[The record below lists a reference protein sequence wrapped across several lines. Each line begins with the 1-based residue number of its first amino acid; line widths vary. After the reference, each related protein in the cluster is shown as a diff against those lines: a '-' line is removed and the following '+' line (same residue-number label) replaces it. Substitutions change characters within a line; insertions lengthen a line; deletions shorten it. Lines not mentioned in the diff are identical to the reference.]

1 MSPFTGG
8 NSDLIIQLASLV
20 DMCGIFFLHSHR
32 TAAASD
38 IARQCKKL
46 LHMDHFDLFIPG
58 SLCCFFQIQFKTH
71 GNTENMDTGAVAPG
85 DQRFEY
91 LFFRQAYCCSSMG
104 TAQIILI
111 VSIECFP
118 AGYFCLLDQTNSVCF
133 CCHKIT
139 LPIIRHP
146 VNKRKVNVSEKKGNA
161 NKKSRRHN
169 MNDQTNPDMR
179 KQEREQVVELGSD
192 ITKSS
197 KGNIYTLTIIG
208 QVEGH
213 QVAPETVKT
222 TKYEHVLPLLAG
234 IEESDEIDGLLLLL
248 NTVGGDI
255 EAGLAIA
262 EMIAG
267 MKKPTVSLVLG
278 GGHSIGIPLAVC
290 TKKSFITPTASMT
303 VHPVRM
309 TGLVV
314 GAPQTFRYFQ
324 RIQEQ
329 IADFVTSNSR
339 ISRADFEHYMMATGE
354 MATDVGTILYGKE
367 AVSSGL
373 IDKLG
378 GLNDALAALHKMI
391 DRNASNKQG
400 NGEKSVRK
408 S

>member
-1 MSPFTGG
+1 MTDNPE
-8 NSDLIIQLASLV
+8 
-20 DMCGIFFLHSHR
+20 M
-32 TAAASD
+32 
-38 IARQCKKL
+38 KK
-46 LHMDHFDLFIPG
+46 
-58 SLCCFFQIQFKTH
+58 QEQ
-71 GNTENMDTGAVAPG
+71 E
-85 DQRFEY
+85 
-91 LFFRQAYCCSSMG
+91 
-104 TAQIILI
+104 QII
-111 VSIECFP
+111 
-118 AGYFCLLDQTNSVCF
+118 
-133 CCHKIT
+133 
-139 LPIIRHP
+139 
-146 VNKRKVNVSEKKGNA
+146 
-161 NKKSRRHN
+161 
-169 MNDQTNPDMR
+169 
-179 KQEREQVVELGSD
+179 ELGAD
-192 ITKSS
+192 LTKS
-197 KGNIYTLTIIG
+197 KRGNIYTLTIIG

-234 IEESDEIDGLLLLL
+234 IEESDDVDGLLLLL

-329 IADFVTSNSR
+329 IADFVTTNSG
-339 ISRADFEHYMMATGE
+339 ISRKKFEQYMMATGE

-367 AVSSGL
+367 AVASGL
-373 IDKLG
+373 IDRLG
-378 GLNDALAALHKMI
+378 GLSDALTELHSMI
-391 DRNASNKQG
+391 DTQGRNQ
-400 NGEKSVRK
+400 
-408 S
+408 

>member
-1 MSPFTGG
+1 MEK
-8 NSDLIIQLASLV
+8 Q
-20 DMCGIFFLHSHR
+20 
-32 TAAASD
+32 
-38 IARQCKKL
+38 Q
-46 LHMDHFDLFIPG
+46 
-58 SLCCFFQIQFKTH
+58 
-71 GNTENMDTGAVAPG
+71 NT
-85 DQRFEY
+85 
-91 LFFRQAYCCSSMG
+91 
-104 TAQIILI
+104 
-111 VSIECFP
+111 
-118 AGYFCLLDQTNSVCF
+118 
-133 CCHKIT
+133 
-139 LPIIRHP
+139 
-146 VNKRKVNVSEKKGNA
+146 
-161 NKKSRRHN
+161 
-169 MNDQTNPDMR
+169 DMR
-179 KQEREQVVELGSD
+179 EQERQQIVQLGSD
-192 ITKSS
+192 ITKSN

-213 QVAPETVKT
+213 QVLPENCKT

-329 IADFVTSNSR
+329 IADFVTSNSK
-339 ISRADFEHYMMATGE
+339 ISKENFENYMMATGE

-367 AVSSGL
+367 AVASGL

-378 GLNDALAALHKMI
+378 GLNDALSALHKMI
-391 DRNASNKQG
+391 RRSG
-400 NGEKSVRK
+400 KSGK
-408 S
+408 GSKEGDQ

>member
-1 MSPFTGG
+1 MNEHIDP
-8 NSDLIIQLASLV
+8 
-20 DMCGIFFLHSHR
+20 
-32 TAAASD
+32 D
-38 IARQCKKL
+38 I
-46 LHMDHFDLFIPG
+46 
-58 SLCCFFQIQFKTH
+58 
-71 GNTENMDTGAVAPG
+71 
-85 DQRFEY
+85 
-91 LFFRQAYCCSSMG
+91 
-104 TAQIILI
+104 
-111 VSIECFP
+111 
-118 AGYFCLLDQTNSVCF
+118 
-133 CCHKIT
+133 
-139 LPIIRHP
+139 
-146 VNKRKVNVSEKKGNA
+146 
-161 NKKSRRHN
+161 
-169 MNDQTNPDMR
+169 
-179 KQEREQVVELGSD
+179 KQQDREQIVELGSD

-197 KGNIYTLTIIG
+197 KGSIYTLTIIG

-213 QVAPETVKT
+213 QVLPDNCKT
-222 TKYEHVLPLLAG
+222 TKYEHILPLLAG

-329 IADFVTSNSR
+329 IADFVTSNSKITR
-339 ISRADFEHYMMATGE
+339 EKFEHYMMATGE
-354 MATDVGTILYGKE
+354 IATDVGTFLYGKE

-378 GLNDALAALHKMI
+378 GLSDALSALHKMI
-391 DRNASNKQG
+391 DKNPAQNRENR
-400 NGEKSVRK
+400 EKRQ
-408 S
+408 

>member
-1 MSPFTGG
+1 MQE
-8 NSDLIIQLASLV
+8 NNDAQ
-20 DMCGIFFLHSHR
+20 M
-32 TAAASD
+32 
-38 IARQCKKL
+38 KK
-46 LHMDHFDLFIPG
+46 
-58 SLCCFFQIQFKTH
+58 
-71 GNTENMDTGAVAPG
+71 E
-85 DQRFEY
+85 
-91 LFFRQAYCCSSMG
+91 
-104 TAQIILI
+104 
-111 VSIECFP
+111 
-118 AGYFCLLDQTNSVCF
+118 
-133 CCHKIT
+133 
-139 LPIIRHP
+139 
-146 VNKRKVNVSEKKGNA
+146 
-161 NKKSRRHN
+161 
-169 MNDQTNPDMR
+169 
-179 KQEREQVVELGSD
+179 EREQLVELGSD
-192 ITKSS
+192 LTKNG
-197 KGNIYTLTIIG
+197 KYNIYTLTIIG

-213 QVAPETVKT
+213 QVLPENAKT

-329 IADFVTSNSR
+329 IADFVTANSG
-339 ISRADFEHYMMATGE
+339 ISKEKFEGYMMATGE

-367 AVSSGL
+367 AVASGL

-378 GLNDALAALHKMI
+378 GLNDALAALHRMI
-391 DRNASNKQG
+391 DRKNRNKQK
-400 NGEKSVRK
+400 E
-408 S
+408 

>member
-1 MSPFTGG
+1 MS
-8 NSDLIIQLASLV
+8 
-20 DMCGIFFLHSHR
+20 
-32 TAAASD
+32 
-38 IARQCKKL
+38 
-46 LHMDHFDLFIPG
+46 
-58 SLCCFFQIQFKTH
+58 
-71 GNTENMDTGAVAPG
+71 EN
-85 DQRFEY
+85 
-91 LFFRQAYCCSSMG
+91 
-104 TAQIILI
+104 
-111 VSIECFP
+111 
-118 AGYFCLLDQTNSVCF
+118 
-133 CCHKIT
+133 
-139 LPIIRHP
+139 
-146 VNKRKVNVSEKKGNA
+146 
-161 NKKSRRHN
+161 KSPE
-169 MNDQTNPDMR
+169 M
-179 KQEREQVVELGSD
+179 KQEEREQVVELGSD

-197 KGNIYTLTIIG
+197 QGNIYTLTIIG

-213 QVAPETVKT
+213 QVLPETAKT

-329 IADFVTSNSR
+329 IADFVTENSG
-339 ISRADFEHYMMATGE
+339 ITKEQFERYMMATGE

-378 GLNDALAALHKMI
+378 GLSDALSALHKMI
-391 DRNASNKQG
+391 DKQKRSK
-400 NGEKSVRK
+400 EAK
-408 S
+408 

>member
-1 MSPFTGG
+1 MNKNINADT
-8 NSDLIIQLASLV
+8 
-20 DMCGIFFLHSHR
+20 
-32 TAAASD
+32 
-38 IARQCKKL
+38 KK
-46 LHMDHFDLFIPG
+46 
-58 SLCCFFQIQFKTH
+58 
-71 GNTENMDTGAVAPG
+71 E
-85 DQRFEY
+85 
-91 LFFRQAYCCSSMG
+91 
-104 TAQIILI
+104 
-111 VSIECFP
+111 
-118 AGYFCLLDQTNSVCF
+118 
-133 CCHKIT
+133 
-139 LPIIRHP
+139 
-146 VNKRKVNVSEKKGNA
+146 
-161 NKKSRRHN
+161 
-169 MNDQTNPDMR
+169 
-179 KQEREQVVELGSD
+179 EREQVIELGSD
-192 ITKSS
+192 ITKSA

-213 QVAPETVKT
+213 QVLPETAKT

-234 IEESDEIDGLLLLL
+234 IEESEEIDGLLLLL

-329 IADFVTSNSR
+329 IADFVTANSR
-339 ISRADFEHYMMATGE
+339 ITKETFEGYMMATGE
-354 MATDVGTILYGKE
+354 IATDVGTILYGKE
-367 AVSSGL
+367 AVASGL

-378 GLNDALAALHKMI
+378 GLSDALSALHKMI
-391 DRNASNKQG
+391 DKKNPQKQ
-400 NGEKSVRK
+400 K
-408 S
+408 

>member
-1 MSPFTGG
+1 M
-8 NSDLIIQLASLV
+8 
-20 DMCGIFFLHSHR
+20 
-32 TAAASD
+32 TAEE
-38 IARQCKKL
+38 L
-46 LHMDHFDLFIPG
+46 
-58 SLCCFFQIQFKTH
+58 
-71 GNTENMDTGAVAPG
+71 E
-85 DQRFEY
+85 E
-91 LFFRQAYCCSSMG
+91 
-104 TAQIILI
+104 
-111 VSIECFP
+111 E
-118 AGYFCLLDQTNSVCF
+118 
-133 CCHKIT
+133 
-139 LPIIRHP
+139 
-146 VNKRKVNVSEKKGNA
+146 
-161 NKKSRRHN
+161 KSR
-169 MNDQTNPDMR
+169 QIT
-179 KQEREQVVELGSD
+179 ELGSD
-192 ITKSS
+192 MTKSA

-213 QVAPETVKT
+213 QVLPETAKT

-329 IADFVTSNSR
+329 IADFVTANSA
-339 ISRADFEHYMMATGE
+339 ITKEQFERYMMATGE

-367 AVSSGL
+367 AVASGL
-373 IDKLG
+373 IDRLG
-378 GLNDALAALHKMI
+378 GLNDALNALHRMI
-391 DRNASNKQG
+391 DKNKKR
-400 NGEKSVRK
+400 ERK
-408 S
+408 NN

>member
-1 MSPFTGG
+1 
-8 NSDLIIQLASLV
+8 
-20 DMCGIFFLHSHR
+20 
-32 TAAASD
+32 
-38 IARQCKKL
+38 
-46 LHMDHFDLFIPG
+46 
-58 SLCCFFQIQFKTH
+58 
-71 GNTENMDTGAVAPG
+71 
-85 DQRFEY
+85 
-91 LFFRQAYCCSSMG
+91 
-104 TAQIILI
+104 
-111 VSIECFP
+111 
-118 AGYFCLLDQTNSVCF
+118 
-133 CCHKIT
+133 
-139 LPIIRHP
+139 
-146 VNKRKVNVSEKKGNA
+146 
-161 NKKSRRHN
+161 
-169 MNDQTNPDMR
+169 MNDRKNPQET
-179 KQEREQVVELGSD
+179 KEEREQVIELGSD

-213 QVAPETVKT
+213 QVLPETAKT

-234 IEESDEIDGLLLLL
+234 IEESEEIDGLLLLL

-329 IADFVTSNSR
+329 IADFVTANSG
-339 ISRADFEHYMMATGE
+339 ISKETFEGYMMATGE

-378 GLNDALAALHKMI
+378 GLSDALSALHKMI
-391 DRNASNKQG
+391 DRKKKQQ
-400 NGEKSVRK
+400 
-408 S
+408 

>member
-1 MSPFTGG
+1 MD
-8 NSDLIIQLASLV
+8 NRDAE
-20 DMCGIFFLHSHR
+20 M
-32 TAAASD
+32 
-38 IARQCKKL
+38 KK
-46 LHMDHFDLFIPG
+46 
-58 SLCCFFQIQFKTH
+58 
-71 GNTENMDTGAVAPG
+71 E
-85 DQRFEY
+85 
-91 LFFRQAYCCSSMG
+91 
-104 TAQIILI
+104 
-111 VSIECFP
+111 
-118 AGYFCLLDQTNSVCF
+118 
-133 CCHKIT
+133 
-139 LPIIRHP
+139 
-146 VNKRKVNVSEKKGNA
+146 
-161 NKKSRRHN
+161 
-169 MNDQTNPDMR
+169 
-179 KQEREQVVELGSD
+179 EREQIVELGSD
-192 ITKSS
+192 ITKNAH
-197 KGNIYTLTIIG
+197 GNIYTLTIIG

-213 QVAPETVKT
+213 QIAPENVKT

-234 IEESDEIDGLLLLL
+234 IEESEDIDGLLLLL

-329 IADFVTSNSR
+329 IADFVTTNSK
-339 ISRADFEHYMMATGE
+339 ISRETFEHYMMATGE

-373 IDKLG
+373 IDQLG
-378 GLNDALAALHKMI
+378 GLSDALDELHRMI
-391 DRNASNKQG
+391 GD
-400 NGEKSVRK
+400 
-408 S
+408 

>member
-1 MSPFTGG
+1 M
-8 NSDLIIQLASLV
+8 NSKNDPEMKKQDREDVMQL
-20 DMCGIFFLHSHR
+20 
-32 TAAASD
+32 
-38 IARQCKKL
+38 
-46 LHMDHFDLFIPG
+46 
-58 SLCCFFQIQFKTH
+58 
-71 GNTENMDTGAVAPG
+71 GA
-85 DQRFEY
+85 
-91 LFFRQAYCCSSMG
+91 
-104 TAQIILI
+104 
-111 VSIECFP
+111 
-118 AGYFCLLDQTNSVCF
+118 
-133 CCHKIT
+133 
-139 LPIIRHP
+139 
-146 VNKRKVNVSEKKGNA
+146 
-161 NKKSRRHN
+161 
-169 MNDQTNPDMR
+169 
-179 KQEREQVVELGSD
+179 D
-192 ITKSS
+192 ITRSD

-213 QVAPETVKT
+213 MIAPETVKT

-234 IEESDEIDGLLLLL
+234 IEESDDIDGLLLLL

-329 IADFVTSNSR
+329 IADFVTANSR
-339 ISRADFEHYMMATGE
+339 ISRECFEDYMMATGE

-373 IDKLG
+373 IDRLG
-378 GLNDALAALHKMI
+378 GLSDALSALHKMI
-391 DRNASNKQG
+391 DKQESRKQFQKNAN
-400 NGEKSVRK
+400 
-408 S
+408 

>member
-1 MSPFTGG
+1 MQEYK
-8 NSDLIIQLASLV
+8 DA
-20 DMCGIFFLHSHR
+20 DM
-32 TAAASD
+32 
-38 IARQCKKL
+38 KKE
-46 LHMDHFDLFIPG
+46 D
-58 SLCCFFQIQFKTH
+58 
-71 GNTENMDTGAVAPG
+71 
-85 DQRFEY
+85 
-91 LFFRQAYCCSSMG
+91 
-104 TAQIILI
+104 
-111 VSIECFP
+111 
-118 AGYFCLLDQTNSVCF
+118 
-133 CCHKIT
+133 
-139 LPIIRHP
+139 
-146 VNKRKVNVSEKKGNA
+146 
-161 NKKSRRHN
+161 
-169 MNDQTNPDMR
+169 
-179 KQEREQVVELGSD
+179 REQVVELGSD

-234 IEESDEIDGLLLLL
+234 IEESDEIEGLLILL

-262 EMIAG
+262 EMVAG

-309 TGLVV
+309 TGLVI

-329 IADFVTSNSR
+329 IADFVTENSN
-339 ISRADFEHYMMATGE
+339 ISRETFEDYMMATGE

-367 AVSSGL
+367 AVASGL
-373 IDKLG
+373 IDELG
-378 GLNDALAALHKMI
+378 SLKDALSELHRMI
-391 DRNASNKQG
+391 KVHKEQTTS
-400 NGEKSVRK
+400 
-408 S
+408 

>member
-1 MSPFTGG
+1 MDENK
-8 NSDLIIQLASLV
+8 NSDI
-20 DMCGIFFLHSHR
+20 
-32 TAAASD
+32 
-38 IARQCKKL
+38 KK
-46 LHMDHFDLFIPG
+46 
-58 SLCCFFQIQFKTH
+58 
-71 GNTENMDTGAVAPG
+71 E
-85 DQRFEY
+85 
-91 LFFRQAYCCSSMG
+91 
-104 TAQIILI
+104 
-111 VSIECFP
+111 
-118 AGYFCLLDQTNSVCF
+118 
-133 CCHKIT
+133 
-139 LPIIRHP
+139 
-146 VNKRKVNVSEKKGNA
+146 
-161 NKKSRRHN
+161 
-169 MNDQTNPDMR
+169 
-179 KQEREQVVELGSD
+179 EREQVIELGSD

-197 KGNIYTLTIIG
+197 CGNIYTLTIIG

-213 QVAPETVKT
+213 QVLPETAKT

-329 IADFVTSNSR
+329 IADFVTANSG
-339 ISRADFEHYMMATGE
+339 ISKEQFEGYMMATGE
-354 MATDVGTILYGKE
+354 IATDVGTILYGKE

-378 GLNDALAALHKMI
+378 GLSDALAALHKMI
-391 DRNASNKQG
+391 DKKKRSDRQNQ
-400 NGEKSVRK
+400 
-408 S
+408 